1 MSCAAALALS
11 LHLFPGD
18 WNAVHPSVRCD
29 VGALEVGAFYNSE
42 RRVSVT
48 AGRTFEWP
56 DLWIEAGLAT
66 GYSYAPVI
74 PYLRAGHDFGGG
86 RHVWVLPTLT
96 PDGTPGIVLGIEQR
110 F

>member
-1 MSCAAALALS
+1 MS
-11 LHLFPGD
+11 
-18 WNAVHPSVRCD
+18 N
-29 VGALEVGAFYNSE
+29 
-42 RRVSVT
+42 
-48 AGRTFEWP
+48 
-56 DLWIEAGLAT
+56 T
-66 GYSYAPVI
+66 GTNIAPVI